1 MGATSARGAR
11 RRGCATFAAW
21 LLAAGVAHI
30 AASGETF
37 AASLPAPPHG
47 PAARPVHGA
56 GSRSASNGPG
66 APAPLV
72 AAQSSA
78 GAPAGPVGG
87 PDIRREPIV
96 VASKSFAESY
106 VLAEVFALVLEDAG
120 HPVDRRLGLGE
131 TELVFRALVAGEIDV
146 YPEYTGTGLAAM
158 LGENALGD
166 RTAVL
171 RRVGLEFESRWGLR
185 WLPPLG
191 FENNYA
197 MATRPETAD
206 SLGLRGL
213 SDLEASAGGLVGG
226 FSPGFIG
233 RADGLPGLE
242 ARGIRFGETRAL
254 LQAVKYAALTQGEV
268 DLIDAYSTDGAI
280 ARYDLVVL
288 RDDLAF
294 FPPYDAAPLAGPG
307 LYAERPAAALA
318 LSRLA
323 GWIDEETMRRANER
337 VELDQM
343 AVADAARLLLAE
355 SGFLRDAAPA
365 APGAA
370 PEDARPAAGPWAWW
384 IRLFERVRH
393 DRASL
398 ADQTVRHLLLVLG
411 SLGAAVL
418 FALPAGLALERR
430 RAWAESALRVASLL
444 QTVPGIALL
453 AFMIPLFGIG
463 AAPAVA
469 ALFLYSLLPILRN
482 TYTGLVE
489 AAPDA
494 VLAGRALGMTE
505 AQLLTRIRLPL
516 AAPVIMAGI
525 RTAAVINV
533 GTATLAAFVGAGG
546 LGDPIVA
553 GLALRDSAMI
563 LSGAAPAAVLALVV
577 DYSIAGAERRVAPK
591 GVRAK

>member
-1 MGATSARGAR
+1 MTPPFSRAALLAIGLARGAVL
-11 RRGCATFAAW
+11 G
-21 LLAAGVAHI
+21 AGGISAQ
-30 AASGETF
+30 S
-37 AASLPAPPHG
+37 PPPPPK
-47 PAARPVHGA
+47 PAAQEPV
-56 GSRSASNGPG
+56 
-66 APAPLV
+66 V
-72 AAQSSA
+72 
-78 GAPAGPVGG
+78 VG
-87 PDIRREPIV
+87 
-96 VASKSFAESY
+96 SKSFAESY
-106 VLAEVFALVLEDAG
+106 VLGEVFALVLEDAG
-120 HPVDRRLGLGE
+120 YRVDRRLGLGE
-131 TELVFRALVAGEIDV
+131 TELVFRALLAGEIDV

-158 LGENALGD
+158 LGEDGPSD

-171 RRVGLEFESRWGLR
+171 RRVGLEFDRRWGLR

-197 MATRPETAD
+197 MATRPGAAD
-206 SLGLRGL
+206 SLGLRTL
-213 SDLEASAGGLVGG
+213 SDLQEAAGGLVGG

-268 DLIDAYSTDGAI
+268 DLIDGYSTDGAI
-280 ARYDLVVL
+280 ARYDLAVL
-288 RDDLAF
+288 RDDLGF

-307 LYAERPAAALA
+307 LYSERPGAAVA

-343 AVADAARLLLAE
+343 AVAEAARLLLAE
-355 SGFLRDAAPA
+355 SGFLDDASPPAAAAPRGERA
-365 APGAA
+365 AT
-370 PEDARPAAGPWAWW
+370 GPWAWW
-384 IRLFERVRH
+384 VRLLDRIWH
-393 DRASL
+393 DRAAL
-398 ADQTVRHLLLVLG
+398 AGQTVRHLLLVLG

-418 FALPAGLALERR
+418 AALPAGLVLERR
-430 RAWAESALRVASLL
+430 RAWAESALRGASLL

-494 VLAGRALGMTE
+494 VRAGRALGMTE
-505 AQLLTRIRLPL
+505 AQLLARIRLPL
-516 AAPVIMAGI
+516 ALPVIMAGI

-563 LSGAAPAAVLALVV
+563 LSGAAPAAALALFV
-577 DYSIAGAERRVAPK
+577 DYGVARAERLAAPK
-591 GVRAK
+591 GVRAR